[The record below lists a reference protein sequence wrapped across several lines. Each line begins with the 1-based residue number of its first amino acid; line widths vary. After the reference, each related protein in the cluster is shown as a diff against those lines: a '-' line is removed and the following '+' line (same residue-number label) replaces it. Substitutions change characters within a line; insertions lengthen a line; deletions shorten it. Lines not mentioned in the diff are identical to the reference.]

1 MEKIEI
7 VIMGI
12 NHGKMYTLSVKM
24 LSAKMLRVRR
34 RRKCSSEAYAEFL
47 VAA

>member
-12 NHGKMYTLSVKM
+12 NHGKMYALSVKI
-24 LSAKMLRVRR
+24 LSAKMLRIRK

-47 VAA
+47 TAA